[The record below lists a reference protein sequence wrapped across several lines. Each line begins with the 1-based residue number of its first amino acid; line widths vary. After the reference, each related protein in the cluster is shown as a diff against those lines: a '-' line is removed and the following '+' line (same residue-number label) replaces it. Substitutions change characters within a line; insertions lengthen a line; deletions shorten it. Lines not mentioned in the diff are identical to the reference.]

1 MTCFSTTLSRLN
13 ERAHFLFVHAQA
25 GNLTSWL
32 SLFNFNVFLS
42 GGGTCIAPLTDF
54 ELLVTG
60 LWVPLLCFGF
70 LMANMLLHYML
81 WLCTHKQPQCVDNR
95 VWELEFFQE
104 LKKVPEFGRIV
115 LTYRRTTLGF
125 FASSCMC
132 SLSPGLFATFT
143 YDCDGG
149 RSVDLPNGVSVLLVR
164 AVQWQLIHAGV
175 YLLPLRHPS
184 PTTHDTPICW
194 LVGCRHIRVST
205 ARQIHNTCAMSHS
218 LSC

>member
-1 MTCFSTTLSRLN
+1 MICFRPNLFCLN
-13 ERAHFLFVHAQA
+13 ELVHFLFVVNTQA

-70 LMANMLLHYML
+70 LMVNMLLHYML
-81 WLCTHKQPQCVDNR
+81 WLCTRKQPQCVDNR

-104 LKKVPEFGRIV
+104 LKKAPDFWRIV

-132 SLSPGLFATFT
+132 PAVTCGVLCLLAAFT
-143 YDCDGG
+143 DSCCDGG
-149 RSVDLPNGVSVLLVR
+149 RSVDLSDGVSVLFVC
-164 AVQWQLIHAGV
+164 AVQRQLIHAGV
-175 YLLPLRHPS
+175 YRLPLSVITIHSHPS
-184 PTTHDTPICW
+184 VGW
-194 LVGCRHIRVST
+194 LVVGISEYQLLVRPAIP
-205 ARQIHNTCAMSHS
+205 A
-218 LSC
+218 L